1 MKGEEVGSVNQAGLP
16 WSGKKVWKMI
26 FFQVRG
32 KSENFD
38 VNQGNLEKMGKV
50 RDFQNFPLNG
60 MAKTVF

>member
-1 MKGEEVGSVNQAGLP
+1 MVREKSLENDF
-16 WSGKKVWKMI
+16 

-60 MAKTVF
+60 MAKTDF